1 MYSINSLTS
10 GSTSSS
16 SSSKAVGGMAT
27 GLDTAEIIKGMTAST
42 RLKIARQK
50 QNKQL
55 VSWQTDSF
63 RGVSNKLIDFSKK
76 FTSFTSSTNLLSSSF
91 YTKTDIATSGVNA
104 DKVKV
109 SGSST
114 ITDNVSIVSATK
126 ATEGGAIVDSVNS
139 GIVDNF
145 TAGTA
150 VDLSDTNLTAL
161 AGKTIKFTLNSTSR
175 EITFSEADMT
185 ALKTKAVGSERNTAF
200 TTLLQEKLNTS
211 FGKGSVTVGYGTAPD
226 DTKLKFTTA
235 NVGSTFKVATITAEG
250 TTALGLTAGESNRLN
265 LNKKLSDLG
274 IADPTTLNIGGT
286 NVAAALT
293 QDSTVAD
300 LLKAVNDNT
309 ATTGVSV
316 SYIESLDKFEFKT
329 TKDTDVTITG
339 NVSTALFG
347 GDVSVVK
354 RQDAKLTVKY
364 GDGPNIDLTS
374 HNNSF
379 NIDGLSI
386 NVNETFAAGTG
397 DIKLSAKTD
406 TDKVYNAIKDMVKD
420 YNDIVDLVNKE
431 YSTKPNRNYPP
442 LTDEQRKELSESEI
456 KAWEEKAKTGMLFG
470 SSEMSSLS
478 SDLRN
483 VFFSTKENMAALNEI
498 GITSSANWKDNGK
511 IIINEE
517 KLKKAIETDPDNVK
531 ALFSNPLEN
540 KKDSGGSEILVN
552 GSPVPDATTGGVMA
566 RLKFVTDKYAKTEG
580 STKGILIE
588 KAGNTAAPLSIIK
601 NQLLDKM
608 DSFDKMIANLNR
620 TLATEEKRYQ
630 KQFTALEKAYS
641 KLNAQSGWLSQQ
653 MGG

>member
-1 MYSINSLTS
+1 MYSISSLTS

-16 SSSKAVGGMAT
+16 SSSKAVGGLAT

-42 RLKIARQK
+42 RLRIARQK

-55 VSWQTDSF
+55 LSWQTDSF
-63 RGVSNKLIDFSKK
+63 RGVSDKLINFSKK

-104 DKVKV
+104 DKVSI

-114 ITDNVSIVSATK
+114 ITDNISIVSATK
-126 ATEGGAIVDSVNS
+126 ASAGGAIVDSANS
-139 GIVDNF
+139 SIVDNF
-145 TAGTA
+145 TASA
-150 VDLSDTNLTAL
+150 SVDLSTDNLTAL
-161 AGKTIKFTLNSTSR
+161 SGKSVKFTLNSTSR
-175 EITFSEADMT
+175 EIYFSDAELT
-185 ALKTKAVGSERNTAF
+185 ALKAKAEGSERNTEFA
-200 TTLLQEKLNTS
+200 TLLQDKLNAG
-211 FGKGSVTVGYGTAPD
+211 FGKDAVKVAFGTAPN
-226 DTKLKFTTA
+226 DTKLTFTTA
-235 NVGSTFKVATITAEG
+235 NAGSTFKVADITAEG
-250 TTALGLTAGESNRLN
+250 TAAFGLTAGESNRLN
-265 LNKKLSDLG
+265 LNQKLSNLG
-274 IADPTTLNIGGT
+274 ITDPTTLDIGGT

-309 ATTGVSV
+309 ATTGISV

-329 TKDTDVTITG
+329 TKDTDINITG
-339 NVSTALFG
+339 NVATSLFG
-347 GDVSVVK
+347 GDVNVVK
-354 RQDAKLTVKY
+354 SEDAKLTVKY

-386 NVNETFAAGTG
+386 NVNESFAAGTG
-397 DIKLSAKTD
+397 DIKLTAKTD

-478 SDLRN
+478 NELRN

-498 GITSSANWKDNGK
+498 GVTSSTDWKDNGK
-511 IIINEE
+511 IVINEE
-517 KLKKAIETDPDNVK
+517 KLKKAIESDPENVK
-531 ALFSNPLEN
+531 ALFSTPLEN
-540 KKDSGGSEILVN
+540 KKDSGGNDIIVN
-552 GSPVPDATTGGVMA
+552 GSPVADTTSGGVMA
-566 RLKFVTDKYAKTEG
+566 RLRFITDKYAKTEG
-580 STKGILIE
+580 STKGILVE
-588 KAGNTAAPLSIIK
+588 KAGSTSAPLSIIK

-608 DSFDKMIANLNR
+608 NSIDTIVKNLNR

-630 KQFTALEKAYS
+630 KQFSALETAYS

-653 MGG
+653 MG